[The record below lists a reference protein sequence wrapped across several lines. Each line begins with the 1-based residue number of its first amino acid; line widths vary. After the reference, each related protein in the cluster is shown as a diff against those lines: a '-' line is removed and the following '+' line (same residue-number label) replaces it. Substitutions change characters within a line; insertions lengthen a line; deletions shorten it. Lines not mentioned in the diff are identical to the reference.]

1 MICNKKTIYLSKHK
15 NKDMDNS
22 SINFEDSFA
31 DLTLLENRESNFNSH
46 VFNSPGPAEGGGS
59 TDNPTVD
66 PEMEDS
72 VVPTQPGP
80 APKRWLC

>member
-1 MICNKKTIYLSKHK
+1 
-15 NKDMDNS
+15 MDNS

-46 VFNSPGPAEGGGS
+46 VYNFPKPADEGGGD
-59 TDNPTVD
+59 DNPIIG
-66 PEMEDS
+66 PETEEPS

-80 APKRWLC
+80 APKRWLN